1 MNNNTDCPGENVIR
15 HGLVWLCCDARRD
28 TCENVNI
35 IYINGGNL
43 EMSICQ
49 DPHPVEEKG

>member
-1 MNNNTDCPGENVIR
+1 MNNTDCPGENVIR
-15 HGLVWLCCDARRD
+15 HNLVWLCCDARRD

-43 EMSICQ
+43 EMHICQ
-49 DPHPVEEKG
+49 NPHPVKGKG